1 SLPIVTNPSVASR
14 SCVIQM
20 IPPVSDGRAS
30 IALWTTAAPSPCENS
45 SVPVIRFR
53 RRKRFAP
60 LSNHTRWDPT
70 WGKEGGPGE
79 ATEGRKLGPRTAVPM
94 TAAVAPPTIAAF
106 TKDRRELGLGFSS
119 IAQLTTYPAR
129 HNPCVSKRSQTVRHH
144 RNRRLV
150 MAFYPASYTT
160 SPDHRAITCPYR
172 RSARSKKTLISSRI
186 SAERNRRRRPRG

>member
-1 SLPIVTNPSVASR
+1 MFQYRGGGSRSATRETLSLLIVTNPSVASR

-70 WGKEGGPGE
+70 WGKEVGPGE
-79 ATEGRKLGPRTAVPM
+79 ATEGRKL
-94 TAAVAPPTIAAF
+94 
-106 TKDRRELGLGFSS
+106 DRKSTRLTSS
-119 IAQLTTYPAR
+119 
-129 HNPCVSKRSQTVRHH
+129 H
-144 RNRRLV
+144 LV
-150 MAFYPASYTT
+150 
-160 SPDHRAITCPYR
+160 
-172 RSARSKKTLISSRI
+172 
-186 SAERNRRRRPRG
+186 

>member
-1 SLPIVTNPSVASR
+1 MFQYRGGGSRSATRETLSLLIVTNPSVASR

-70 WGKEGGPGE
+70 WGKEVGPGE
-79 ATEGRKLGPRTAVPM
+79 ATEGRKLGPRTAVPT

-106 TKDRRELGLGFSS
+106 TKDRREVGLGFSS
-119 IAQLTTYPAR
+119 MAQLTTRPAR
-129 HNPCVSKRSQTVRHH
+129 HNPCVSTTTQPIGASQEQATGHGLQPGHLPDLAGPSGHH
-144 RNRRLV
+144 GPV
-150 MAFYPASYTT
+150 PA
-160 SPDHRAITCPYR
+160 PGPVH
-172 RSARSKKTLISSRI
+172 
-186 SAERNRRRRPRG
+186 E